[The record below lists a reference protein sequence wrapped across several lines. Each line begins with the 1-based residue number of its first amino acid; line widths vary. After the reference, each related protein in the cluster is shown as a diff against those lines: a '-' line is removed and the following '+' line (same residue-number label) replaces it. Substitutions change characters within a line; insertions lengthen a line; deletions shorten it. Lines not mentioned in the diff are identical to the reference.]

1 MKKEKEI
8 SFWSQALFF
17 AVKDNPK
24 NLEFF
29 LTNLKKNLIKKQE
42 LLLPIIKKF
51 EKIYQ
56 SEQKAKLVL
65 AKNTEEKE
73 RKNIEEKIK
82 AIIGLDK
89 EIEYSVDSELLAGFR
104 LKTKDF
110 LIKAS
115 LKDILMGLKN
125 KLYGHN

>member
-8 SFWSQALFF
+8 SFWSQALFL
-17 AVKDNPK
+17 AVKNNPK
-24 NLEFF
+24 DFEKFF
-29 LTNLKKNLIKKQE
+29 INLKNALVKKQE
-42 LLLPIIKKF
+42 LIPAVIKKF
-51 EKIYQ
+51 ERIYQ
-56 SEQKAKLVL
+56 AEQKAKLVL
-65 AKNTEEKE
+65 AKNIEEKE

>member
-8 SFWSQALFF
+8 SFWAQALFL
-17 AVKDNPK
+17 AVKNNPEDFE
-24 NLEFF
+24 NFF
-29 LTNLKKNLIKKQE
+29 VNLKNALIKKQE
-42 LLLPIIKKF
+42 LLPAVIKKF

-56 SEQKAKLVL
+56 QEQKAKLIL
-65 AKNTEEKE
+65 AKKLEGEEK
-73 RKNIEEKIK
+73 KKIEEKIK
-82 AIIGLDK
+82 IIIGQDK
-89 EIEYSVDSELLAGFR
+89 EIEYLIDSDLISGFR